1 MSTLEASD
9 LMSCLVDIHVG
20 VAEGPNSDKRLV
32 DNQGLHWLEAACQV
46 EVPVAHYNLAVHC
59 NY

>member
-1 MSTLEASD
+1 MRTKYAY
-9 LMSCLVDIHVG
+9 CLVDIHVG

-32 DNQGLHWLEAACQV
+32 DNQALHWLEAACQV